1 MPLSGALSA
10 GALALLITSWVEGC
24 RRTAG
29 TPLLRLM
36 LRRLWRIFL
45 QECRVLLPAILC
57 PSFLGRER
65 LSETA
70 ECRRLSI
77 LFAIEKRTISD
88 RHSRETLALPQCTT
102 S

>member
-10 GALALLITSWVEGC
+10 GALALLITSWVAAY
-24 RRTAG
+24 RRMAG
-29 TPLLRLM
+29 MPSLRLM

-57 PSFLGRER
+57 PSFHGRER

-77 LFAIEKRTISD
+77 LFAIEKRTTSD
-88 RHSRETLALPQCTT
+88 RHSREILALPRCTN